1 MWSRKMGGGVSG
13 CFEDPSRVGGQ
24 APCRADGRSLWTSL
38 EAQRLTLV
46 PLQELK
52 APFLAREL
60 RSTIAGG
67 VAK

>member
-1 MWSRKMGGGVSG
+1 M
-13 CFEDPSRVGGQ
+13 GGQ
-24 APCRADGRSLWTSL
+24 APCRADGRSLWTPL